1 MERQSTA
8 GGWTELATVSSAH
21 LFCIDTSALPMH
33 LYGYRVKA
41 VNAGGASAYSWIT
54 MARTY
59 SQYEAWLLKNY
70 GTSEPTGTAAPL
82 AKDSDGI
89 ANVMKYAFNLDVGG
103 STCFL
108 EEDRDSGLPSMWFD
122 KTTGQLMGE
131 FVRRNSQ
138 FDPQVTYVVQFSNDL
153 VEWQTVDNLLSVQT
167 ISPTWE
173 RVRFGDLPNNQP
185 LSRFCRVLVVPAF

>member
-1 MERQSTA
+1 
-8 GGWTELATVSSAH
+8 
-21 LFCIDTSALPMH
+21 MH

-41 VNAGGASAYSWIT
+41 VNAGGESAYSWIT

-59 SQYEAWLLKNY
+59 SQYEAWLLKNF
-70 GTSEPTGTAAPL
+70 GTSEPTGTASPL

-103 STCFL
+103 SASFL
-108 EEDRDSGLPSMWFD
+108 EADCDSGLPSMWFD

-131 FVRRNSQ
+131 FVRRKSQ

-173 RVRFGDLPNNQP
+173 RVRFGDVPSNQP
-185 LSRFCRVLVVPAF
+185 LSRFCRVLVVPVF